1 VFERDGS
8 GSEGGE
14 ETLAGVSLK
23 TLLTTLLGLLLFG
36 IYIGIVFYGENSLT
50 VLSDLK
56 EKQKELQHMKSHLMH
71 QNRVLQKHYFELKQ
85 LEPKE

>member
-1 VFERDGS
+1 VIGQEEQDRKY
-8 GSEGGE
+8 GG

-23 TLLTTLLGLLLFG
+23 TLLLTVLGLLLFG

-56 EKQKELQHMKSHLMH
+56 RKEASLKEMKLRLMRE
-71 QNRVLQKHYFELKQ
+71 NRALQKHYFELEQ